1 MAAAFHSQAAAAG
14 FANAGHVESL
24 ARWSGGPTGAGGID
38 DYRYR
43 LSNAGACVRPDN
55 ENITD
60 PRNEGSFDANLYN
73 TRRCWLG
80 QGRGDL
86 ANVWDNTIKI
96 KWKAEGRA
104 SCDDVEHIQFSK
116 DNDGRAGWV
125 NVRPSSNDCAALLTN
140 FLIPIKTC
148 DGGRDCQPG
157 QGNDMTEAA
166 SMVRLI
172 SKSGGTASPIWLGYW
187 DFSTGADPAPPP
199 APGRPSA
206 TAKGGDDI
214 ATVRITPGSP
224 QGDRYVAS
232 VPLDETNRAFCP
244 VNEKTGGS
252 CIIDGLANGQTYSGE
267 VVAYTEDGSGGWIES
282 EAGSFSVRP
291 LPNPPPAPTIASL
304 IAGDRSVEAKVYGDD
319 GTAAR
324 FEVSGQQDG
333 SRALVNCTIS
343 DAPLSSATDPKGC
356 TLTGLTNFRET
367 FVTAF
372 AVDEFGQT
380 SALSDSATAIPY
392 PPFPG
397 VASTKCNELTRNCT
411 TTGRLPGGADTA
423 QQSIRGVRTLVP
435 APPFPG
441 TCTKE
446 SVQSGLTPFEC
457 SSTLPSYGQWMFTTS
472 AVGTAGPV
480 QKQELITINPPS
492 FEGRDGSI
500 TVTCDDT
507 TRTCTTE
514 GTRPSGTTGVV
525 QRASAFDELTQTN
538 GKPNRTA
545 QCSYPTS
552 TSYRCVI
559 NLDYGKWDLSTQAKK
574 GDTLLSEDMRTV
586 MINAPEFGNK
596 PGGGSALPGA
606 GGSYAFSCDPWAGNS
621 QACRVEGRTPQKTA
635 SVALVA
641 QRTATAT
648 TTSSTVRDEC
658 RIIGSPATY
667 QCAVDLTRG
676 QWTVTTT
683 AYDAAK
689 KIVARQI
696 ETVTIAPP
704 FGDPSVGG
712 SARVECERR
721 SGFSSL
727 HFICVA
733 EGTKINQPALYQLR
747 ANLSGSS
754 TKVIGACRW
763 DSTEV
768 WQCRAFPRNARGK
781 WRLTFQAVDEG
792 GVLAQGAVTLKIP
805 GPKQEWSQ
813 G

>member
-1 MAAAFHSQAAAAG
+1 
-14 FANAGHVESL
+14 
-24 ARWSGGPTGAGGID
+24 
-38 DYRYR
+38 
-43 LSNAGACVRPDN
+43 
-55 ENITD
+55 
-60 PRNEGSFDANLYN
+60 
-73 TRRCWLG
+73 
-80 QGRGDL
+80 
-86 ANVWDNTIKI
+86 
-96 KWKAEGRA
+96 
-104 SCDDVEHIQFSK
+104 
-116 DNDGRAGWV
+116 
-125 NVRPSSNDCAALLTN
+125 
-140 FLIPIKTC
+140 
-148 DGGRDCQPG
+148 
-157 QGNDMTEAA
+157 MTADK
-166 SMVRLI
+166 SIVRLI
-172 SKSGGTASPIWLGYW
+172 GKSSGTAKPIYLGEW
-187 DFSTGADPAPPP
+187 DFSTEADPAPPS
-199 APGRPSA
+199 APGKPSA

-214 ATVRITPGSP
+214 ATVTITPGSP

-232 VPLDETNRAFCP
+232 VPLDQTNRAYCT
-244 VNEKTGGS
+244 VNQKTGGS
-252 CIIDGLANGQTYSGE
+252 CILDGLANGQTYSGQ
-267 VVAYTEDGSGGWIES
+267 VVAQTEDGQGGWIDS

-291 LPNPPPAPTIASL
+291 LPNPPPKPTIHSL
-304 IAGDRSVEAKVYGDD
+304 IAGDGSVEAKVYGDD

-333 SRALVNCTIS
+333 YKALVNCTIP
-343 DAPLSSATDPKGC
+343 DAPLSSETDPKGC

-367 FVTAF
+367 FVNAF
-372 AVDEFGQT
+372 AVDEFGQK
-380 SALSDSATAIPY
+380 SALADTAMAIPH

-397 VASTKCNELTRNCT
+397 AASTKCNQLTRNCT

-423 QQSIRGVRTLVP
+423 QQSIRGVKTLVP

-446 SVQSGLTPFEC
+446 SVQSGLTPFVC

-545 QCSYPTS
+545 QCSYPTP

-574 GDTLLSEDMRTV
+574 GDTLLSEDVRTV
-586 MINAPEFGNK
+586 VINAPEFGNK

-606 GGSYAFSCDPWAGNS
+606 GGSYAFSCAPWDGNS
-621 QACRVEGRTPQKTA
+621 QACRAEGRTPQKTA
-635 SVALVA
+635 SVAMVA

-733 EGTKINQPALYQLR
+733 EGTKIRQPALYQLR
-747 ANLSGSS
+747 ANLS
-754 TKVIGACRW
+754 
-763 DSTEV
+763 
-768 WQCRAFPRNARGK
+768 
-781 WRLTFQAVDEG
+781 
-792 GVLAQGAVTLKIP
+792 
-805 GPKQEWSQ
+805 
-813 G
+813 